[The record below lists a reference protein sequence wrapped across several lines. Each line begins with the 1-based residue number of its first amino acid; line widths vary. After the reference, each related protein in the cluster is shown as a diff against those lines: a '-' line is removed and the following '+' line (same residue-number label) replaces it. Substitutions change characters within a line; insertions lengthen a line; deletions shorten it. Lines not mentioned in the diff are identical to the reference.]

1 MKSPCDN
8 CPYFWEEKNRS
19 CRDECESYKEW
30 KGLGKLDDT
39 LKMLES
45 CVPLPT
51 VNDLAKR
58 EFKDGRP

>member
-39 LKMLES
+39 LMADRE
-45 CVPLPT
+45 T
-51 VNDLAKR
+51 AKHLLK
-58 EFKDGRP
+58 E